1 MSEKD
6 ENKKKY
12 RVIIIGG
19 GAAGLSAA
27 NSLMSNG
34 IQDFVV
40 LEARN
45 RIGGRIIS
53 IDMGN
58 SSRIE
63 LGANWIHG
71 VLGNPIFEL
80 AISHGLVDILQTPQN
95 RKVVALCED
104 GKQIPFEIL
113 QEIYEAYLVFLR
125 RCEEYFLAEYVPPDG
140 IESVGQHIKLEIDL
154 YLKSI
159 TNKSDRH
166 LREMIF
172 ACLLKREC
180 CITGCHSMDEIGMF
194 TFHSDHFHLRRLN
207 KHILNVKNIVL
218 VLFLDLLEL
227 GSYTELQGGNI
238 VLPSGYSSILNP
250 LKSSLPVDS
259 IKLNCPVRTIKWK
272 RKRTPVTSPSGLN
285 EIPEETEDD
294 DGNDSDRTV
303 TDEPSSN
310 NDSTVQIICETNEI
324 FYADHVI
331 CTVPLGVL
339 KESPKL
345 FEPQLPEFKQ
355 QSIQNLLFGTVDKI
369 FLEFE
374 RPFLSQDI
382 SEIMCC
388 GQMMFQNVM
397 TTVKSSLSNIGIE
410 KSIHFQNSMTLSFL
424 DG

>member
-6 ENKKKY
+6 GNKKKY
-12 RVIIIGG
+12 RVVIVGG

-53 IDMGN
+53 IDMGT

-159 TNKSDRH
+159 NNKNDRH

-180 CITGCHSMDEIGMF
+180 CITGCHSMDEIGEDYI
-194 TFHSDHFHLRRLN
+194 SLN
-207 KHILNVKNIVL
+207 
-218 VLFLDLLEL
+218 
-227 GSYTELQGGNI
+227 
-238 VLPSGYSSILNP
+238 
-250 LKSSLPVDS
+250 
-259 IKLNCPVRTIKWK
+259 
-272 RKRTPVTSPSGLN
+272 
-285 EIPEETEDD
+285 
-294 DGNDSDRTV
+294 
-303 TDEPSSN
+303 
-310 NDSTVQIICETNEI
+310 
-324 FYADHVI
+324 
-331 CTVPLGVL
+331 
-339 KESPKL
+339 
-345 FEPQLPEFKQ
+345 
-355 QSIQNLLFGTVDKI
+355 
-369 FLEFE
+369 
-374 RPFLSQDI
+374 
-382 SEIMCC
+382 
-388 GQMMFQNVM
+388 
-397 TTVKSSLSNIGIE
+397 
-410 KSIHFQNSMTLSFL
+410 
-424 DG
+424 